1 MDTMGI
7 VTGFRYQ
14 NEVYKKAREA
24 RRTDFYANIS
34 DAAKLTEERSSRPVL
49 SMTMIPDGGNIT
61 YGMTAK
67 YAEHSTDADPVIQ
80 VSSNY
85 GGKTVIYNVNINE
98 VNPQN
103 ASQLEMFALCAY
115 SDDKGISQRG
125 TFGSYQR
132 MKVFGQNAEMNGYC
146 SGLSGYRNFLD
157 TKFNWMNIVSRMMND
172 YLQAGIY
179 RQYRQGTQLMGMFN
193 YFAKAF

>member
-1 MDTMGI
+1 MDTTGI
-7 VTGFRYQ
+7 VSGFHYR
-14 NEVYKKAREA
+14 NEIYKKARGS
-24 RRTDFYANIS
+24 RQTDFYANIS
-34 DAAKLTEERSSRPVL
+34 DAAKMTEEKSSRPVL
-49 SMTMIPDGGNIT
+49 SMTMIPDGGSVT

-67 YAEHSTDADPVIQ
+67 YAEHSTAENPVIQ

-85 GGKTVIYNVNINE
+85 GGKTVLYDVNIHE
-98 VNPQN
+98 VDPKN

-115 SDDKGISQRG
+115 SDDQGITNRG

-146 SGLSGYRNFLD
+146 FGMGGYQNFLNR
-157 TKFNWMNIVSRMMND
+157 KFDWMDLVSKMMND

-179 RQYRQGTQLMGMFN
+179 KQFQQGKQLMGMFDH
-193 YFAKAF
+193 FAKVF

>member
-49 SMTMIPDGGNIT
+49 SMTMIPDGGDIT

-67 YAEHSTDADPVIQ
+67 YAEHSTDADLVIQ

>member
-103 ASQLEMFALCAY
+103 AS
-115 SDDKGISQRG
+115 
-125 TFGSYQR
+125 
-132 MKVFGQNAEMNGYC
+132 
-146 SGLSGYRNFLD
+146 
-157 TKFNWMNIVSRMMND
+157 
-172 YLQAGIY
+172 
-179 RQYRQGTQLMGMFN
+179 
-193 YFAKAF
+193 

>member
-49 SMTMIPDGGNIT
+49 SMTMIPDGGDIT

-193 YFAKAF
+193 YFAKTF